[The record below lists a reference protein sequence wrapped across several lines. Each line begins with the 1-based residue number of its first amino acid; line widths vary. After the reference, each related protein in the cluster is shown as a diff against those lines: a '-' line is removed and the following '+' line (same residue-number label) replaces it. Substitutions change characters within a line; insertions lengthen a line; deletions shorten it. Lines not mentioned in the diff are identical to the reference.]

1 MGAHYS
7 KRRGCL
13 HPRFLAREK
22 NEGASTPGVRDAPL
36 QKRRPRHYNAR
47 LVWFDWEFRMR
58 HVISA
63 LVMNEPGV
71 LANVAG
77 MFAARGFNIDSL
89 VVGRTENPE
98 LSRMTI
104 VVTADDNTLEQVR
117 KQLAKL
123 VPVVKVRDFK
133 DAAYIERDLALIT
146 VGAGPE
152 HRSEVIEIANLF
164 RGKVVDVGKASLMIE
179 LAGTEEKIEAF
190 IELMKPYTI
199 KELSRTGVIAMAR
212 GTQVA
217 KDEGASATTKPR
229 TRSLD
234 APAAAALPPSWRMSF
249 RVPISRPACGARA
262 GCTRREEPRSDRPAL
277 SDRAP
282 QAGRLNEPVCSQ
294 LNRYE
299 RLNDRIPRVPVP
311 PPTRIM

>member
-1 MGAHYS
+1 
-7 KRRGCL
+7 
-13 HPRFLAREK
+13 
-22 NEGASTPGVRDAPL
+22 
-36 QKRRPRHYNAR
+36 
-47 LVWFDWEFRMR
+47 MR

-190 IELMKPYTI
+190 IELMKPFGI
-199 KELSRTGVIAMAR
+199 KELARTGVIAMAR
-212 GTQVA
+212 GAQQT
-217 KDEGASATTKPR
+217 KDDAAAANGTADGGKR
-229 TRSLD
+229 KRSLD
-234 APAAAALPPSWRMSF
+234 APPAAALPPS
-249 RVPISRPACGARA
+249 
-262 GCTRREEPRSDRPAL
+262 
-277 SDRAP
+277 
-282 QAGRLNEPVCSQ
+282 
-294 LNRYE
+294 
-299 RLNDRIPRVPVP
+299 
-311 PPTRIM
+311 